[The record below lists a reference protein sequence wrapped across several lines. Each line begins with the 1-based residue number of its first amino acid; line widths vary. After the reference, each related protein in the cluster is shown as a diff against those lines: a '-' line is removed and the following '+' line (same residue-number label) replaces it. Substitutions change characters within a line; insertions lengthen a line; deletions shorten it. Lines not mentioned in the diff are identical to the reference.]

1 MFFAGYFFGL
11 VSAVVLSSSLRSRRH
26 TTAWLAGFA
35 MVAGLALRFLGLI

>member
-11 VSAVVLSSSLRSRRH
+11 VTAVVLSSSLRSRRH

-35 MVAGLALRFLGLI
+35 LVAGLAFRPLGLI